1 MGSNLACPCSSRESI
16 SKVDSLDPLNK
27 KYDIIDEIMKEKL
40 DPKNILLDFSYENVK
55 INLIKSNQLKSF
67 CNNRNLFK
75 LHKKNEF
82 QYCNKIFTTNFL
94 TRRDLNLIILQ
105 LNEKSNNDKNL
116 ISGIYKIDK
125 IPINYKVNYNP
136 VFVQEFILQK
146 IK

>member
-40 DPKNILLDFSYENVK
+40 DPKNILLDFSFENVK
-55 INLIKSNQLKSF
+55 INLIKSNQLESF

-105 LNEKSNNDKNL
+105 LTEKPNNDKNL

-125 IPINYKVNYNP
+125 IPIDYKINYNP
-136 VFVQEFILQK
+136 DFVKEFILQK